1 MTNLQESR
9 MITQTIDYKDGD
21 TLLEGYVTYDDSIKG
36 PRPAVLVAHDWSG
49 RRDYATSKA
58 DEVARMGYVGFALD
72 MYGKGVFGS
81 DGDVELNSSLMGPL
95 AADRAKL
102 RTRMMA
108 ALATVRGLD
117 VVDASKV
124 SAMGYCFGG
133 MCVLELARAGAD
145 VGGVISIHGIFSPG
159 DLANEAISAKVL
171 CLHGHDDPMV
181 PPEQVLAFEQEMSI
195 ASADWQMH
203 TYGGTMHAF
212 TNPGANNPGFGAL
225 YNPDADRRASRSIE
239 NFLSEAFG
247 A

>member
-1 MTNLQESR
+1 

-159 DLANEAISAKVL
+159 DVANEAISAKVL